1 MTDFNR
7 YKNISVN
14 LEAYKKAD
22 DLQNKITAVKL
33 SKTQVFTLGINLLE
47 SLITNNKQSF
57 NDIQKRLSAN
67 G

>member
-57 NDIQKRLSAN
+57 TDIQKRLSAN

>member
-47 SLITNNKQSF
+47 SLITNNKQTF
-57 NDIQKRLSAN
+57 TDIQKRLSAN